1 MYDQPTPTDR
11 RTDTQTALLSAYL
24 YESEYAE
31 ELSTRTQLQRELYF
45 SNRDFQSIHP
55 KNMNVSSDW
64 ASAWVNVRVLLAPGP
79 IEISMCF
86 IYGTWTIK

>member
-1 MYDQPTPTDR
+1 MVRKTMTTALLNVRPANTNRQTDR
-11 RTDTQTALLSAYL
+11 RTDKQTALLSAYL

-55 KNMNVSSDW
+55 KNMNVSSD
-64 ASAWVNVRVLLAPGP
+64 
-79 IEISMCF
+79 
-86 IYGTWTIK
+86 